1 LNALHPPDAVA
12 ASNMAS
18 PLRQRHQIRRDFRYG
33 SLGRRGPQRLRGIL
47 PDHHLQTSDFEVRIV
62 SRAPRKIV
70 GSQIR
75 FGARIDGI
83 WCGGERAMGQPGFFD
98 LDRRLEAINAKG
110 DA

>member
-1 LNALHPPDAVA
+1 
-12 ASNMAS
+12 M
-18 PLRQRHQIRRDFRYG
+18 PLRQAIWQALCLNATKFVAISDTV
-33 SLGRRGPQRLRGIL
+33 LWGRRGPQRLRGIL

-75 FGARIDGI
+75 FSARIDGI
-83 WCGGERAMGQPGFFD
+83 WCGGERAMGQPAFFD